1 MVINFG
7 LGYDMFDPNTYVPS
21 NYRTKNEYYNAL
33 CGELITDPDPSC
45 ESLEFSVPIKTD
57 IQSQIGQICFVLP
70 NK

>member
-7 LGYDMFDPNTYVPS
+7 LRYDMFDPNTYVPS
-21 NYRTKNEYYNAL
+21 NYRDPRNEYYNAL

-57 IQSQIGQICFVLP
+57 IQSQISPRFALSY
-70 NK
+70 K